1 MEFDESDKNSTS
13 LSFWKEVDSI
23 PINLREKVKKLQFK
37 LFKEIANPPKS
48 RFIRLNDQN
57 TSKNPPAST
66 KDFEIKNLSDIMQ
79 RLPEYK
85 QEKLKIA
92 EIKEKLSTRQEL
104 KNSILSIQQNFQKE
118 SIDLT
123 MKRDQMYEIFSEKK
137 KIFDGMSENFSV
149 QSNLCRTTNII
160 KTDFESQIIHH
171 DLLKECRDLKD
182 QIMIETLKLNVIQKV
197 HLECQ
202 EEAEIAVKKAEHAGD
217 FLNELKNSHDQT
229 KKKMEQKILNKEN
242 KIKEEILLIK
252 ADYEKYK
259 LKIEQELIIRN
270 LVEERQKSFIGN
282 LMDELKNMKLVLQNP
297 TLRMRTYERLKE
309 SVTPNNLSTTFPII
323 NTTNLLGGKFN
334 SKLCSGYLSTRSNKS
349 TRRTKSSAKPLM

>member
-1 MEFDESDKNSTS
+1 
-13 LSFWKEVDSI
+13 
-23 PINLREKVKKLQFK
+23 
-37 LFKEIANPPKS
+37 
-48 RFIRLNDQN
+48 
-57 TSKNPPAST
+57 
-66 KDFEIKNLSDIMQ
+66 
-79 RLPEYK
+79 
-85 QEKLKIA
+85 
-92 EIKEKLSTRQEL
+92 
-104 KNSILSIQQNFQKE
+104 
-118 SIDLT
+118 
-123 MKRDQMYEIFSEKK
+123 
-137 KIFDGMSENFSV
+137 
-149 QSNLCRTTNII
+149 
-160 KTDFESQIIHH
+160 
-171 DLLKECRDLKD
+171 
-182 QIMIETLKLNVIQKV
+182 
-197 HLECQ
+197 
-202 EEAEIAVKKAEHAGD
+202 
-217 FLNELKNSHDQT
+217 
-229 KKKMEQKILNKEN
+229 MEQKILNKEN